1 MLIKPDPLGYMT
13 SGSKNPK
20 KTISLH
26 FDPIIRGQSFF
37 SSLYLFESNFSGI
50 VIWIDKLHDCD
61 ERTWL
66 SNMVFIKTAKTRF
79 PSYPRNACLEDKC
92 FIKNM
97 NLVDMNYH
105 WKIEMIGLTLGEKK
119 MSQLPSIILRLKK
132 KSVEL
137 KVV

>member
-26 FDPIIRGQSFF
+26 FDPIIWGQSFF

-92 FIKNM
+92 F
-97 NLVDMNYH
+97 MNYH